1 MVACMMLFVG
11 TMGVMAQKNIDKVVE
26 ELEKSDE
33 VSINSVTKRDPKT
46 RKVTRMIKT
55 FSLTDIKM
63 AKRLIAAF
71 EKDEEYAI
79 SAVKDMPKGRKS
91 AMKVN
96 FTFTFQQDNE
106 KSMYSLSTNENGKI
120 ELSINISRTTHSNK
134 VSLNLVNDMDALWD
148 EKLGN
153 GKVERK
159 IQISEIDIEIDM
171 NDVRIDTYRASGAGG
186 QHVNKTDSAVRITHL
201 PTGIVVTCQNERSQL
216 QNKDKCMQI
225 LRSKLLKLEMEKAEK
240 EMRELKGDQ
249 KEINFGSQIRSYIM
263 CPYTLVKDH
272 RTNAENVNVNKVL
285 DGDIN
290 IFIEAYL
297 KGK

>member
-1 MVACMMLFVG
+1 MKNWMKCMVACMMLFAG

-33 VSINSVTKRDPKT
+33 VAINSMTKRDPKT
-46 RKVTRMIKT
+46 RQITRVIKT

-120 ELSINISRTTHSNK
+120 DLSINVRRGDSTGRD
-134 VSLNLVNDMDALWD
+134 VSLNCDLETDKWSKDLDGLVDELGCIVSNSIQLD
-148 EKLGN
+148 EKNNRLILEGDVYIDGKKMKKGN
-153 GKVERK
+153 YK
-159 IQISEIDIEIDM
+159 M
-171 NDVRIDTYRASGAGG
+171 NGREV
-186 QHVNKTDSAVRITHL
+186 
-201 PTGIVVTCQNERSQL
+201 IVQ
-216 QNKDKCMQI
+216 
-225 LRSKLLKLEMEKAEK
+225 
-240 EMRELKGDQ
+240 
-249 KEINFGSQIRSYIM
+249 
-263 CPYTLVKDH
+263 
-272 RTNAENVNVNKVL
+272 
-285 DGDIN
+285 
-290 IFIEAYL
+290 
-297 KGK
+297 

>member
-1 MVACMMLFVG
+1 MKNWMKCMVACMMMFVG

-33 VSINSVTKRDPKT
+33 ASINSVTKRDPKT

-106 KSMYSLSTNENGKI
+106 KSMYTLTTNENGKI
-120 ELSINISRTTHSNK
+120 ELSINVRRGDFTGRNVSQNWEHEIEKWSKDINK
-134 VSLNLVNDMDALWD
+134 HVDELGCIVSKSIKYD
-148 EKLGN
+148 EKNNRLVLEGDVYIDGKKMKKGN
-153 GKVERK
+153 YK
-159 IQISEIDIEIDM
+159 M
-171 NDVRIDTYRASGAGG
+171 NGREV
-186 QHVNKTDSAVRITHL
+186 
-201 PTGIVVTCQNERSQL
+201 IVQ
-216 QNKDKCMQI
+216 
-225 LRSKLLKLEMEKAEK
+225 
-240 EMRELKGDQ
+240 
-249 KEINFGSQIRSYIM
+249 
-263 CPYTLVKDH
+263 
-272 RTNAENVNVNKVL
+272 
-285 DGDIN
+285 
-290 IFIEAYL
+290 
-297 KGK
+297 

>member
-1 MVACMMLFVG
+1 MMLFVG
-11 TMGVMAQKNIDKVVE
+11 TIGVMAQKNIDKLVE

-79 SAVKDMPKGRKS
+79 SAMKDMPKGRKS

-153 GKVERK
+153 GKVER
-159 IQISEIDIEIDM
+159 EIVS
-171 NDVRIDTYRASGAGG
+171 NR
-186 QHVNKTDSAVRITHL
+186 
-201 PTGIVVTCQNERSQL
+201 
-216 QNKDKCMQI
+216 
-225 LRSKLLKLEMEKAEK
+225 
-240 EMRELKGDQ
+240 
-249 KEINFGSQIRSYIM
+249 
-263 CPYTLVKDH
+263 
-272 RTNAENVNVNKVL
+272 
-285 DGDIN
+285 
-290 IFIEAYL
+290 
-297 KGK
+297 

>member
-1 MVACMMLFVG
+1 MKNWMKCMVACVLLFMG
-11 TMGVMAQKNIDKVVE
+11 TMGVMAQKNINKVVE

-33 VSINSVTKRDPKT
+33 ASINSVTKRDPKT

-79 SAVKDMPKGRKS
+79 SAMKDMPKGRKS

-153 GKVERK
+153 EKVER
-159 IQISEIDIEIDM
+159 EIVS
-171 NDVRIDTYRASGAGG
+171 NR
-186 QHVNKTDSAVRITHL
+186 
-201 PTGIVVTCQNERSQL
+201 
-216 QNKDKCMQI
+216 
-225 LRSKLLKLEMEKAEK
+225 
-240 EMRELKGDQ
+240 
-249 KEINFGSQIRSYIM
+249 
-263 CPYTLVKDH
+263 
-272 RTNAENVNVNKVL
+272 
-285 DGDIN
+285 
-290 IFIEAYL
+290 
-297 KGK
+297 

>member
-1 MVACMMLFVG
+1 MMLFVG

-33 VSINSVTKRDPKT
+33 ASINSVTKRDPKT

-79 SAVKDMPKGRKS
+79 SAMKDMPKGRKS

-134 VSLNLVNDMDALWD
+134 VSLSLVNDMDALWD

-153 GKVERK
+153 GKVER
-159 IQISEIDIEIDM
+159 EIVS
-171 NDVRIDTYRASGAGG
+171 NR
-186 QHVNKTDSAVRITHL
+186 
-201 PTGIVVTCQNERSQL
+201 
-216 QNKDKCMQI
+216 
-225 LRSKLLKLEMEKAEK
+225 
-240 EMRELKGDQ
+240 
-249 KEINFGSQIRSYIM
+249 
-263 CPYTLVKDH
+263 
-272 RTNAENVNVNKVL
+272 
-285 DGDIN
+285 
-290 IFIEAYL
+290 
-297 KGK
+297 

>member
-1 MVACMMLFVG
+1 MKTWMKCMVACMMLFVG
-11 TMGVMAQKNIDKVVE
+11 TIGVMAQKNIDKVVE

-33 VSINSVTKRDPKT
+33 ASINSVTKRDPKT

-79 SAVKDMPKGRKS
+79 SAMKDMPKGRKS

-153 GKVERK
+153 GKVER
-159 IQISEIDIEIDM
+159 EIVS
-171 NDVRIDTYRASGAGG
+171 NR
-186 QHVNKTDSAVRITHL
+186 
-201 PTGIVVTCQNERSQL
+201 
-216 QNKDKCMQI
+216 
-225 LRSKLLKLEMEKAEK
+225 
-240 EMRELKGDQ
+240 
-249 KEINFGSQIRSYIM
+249 
-263 CPYTLVKDH
+263 
-272 RTNAENVNVNKVL
+272 
-285 DGDIN
+285 
-290 IFIEAYL
+290 
-297 KGK
+297 

>member
-11 TMGVMAQKNIDKVVE
+11 TIGVMAQKNIDKVVE

-33 VSINSVTKRDPKT
+33 ASINSVTKRDPKT

-79 SAVKDMPKGRKS
+79 SAMKDMPKGRKS

-153 GKVERK
+153 GKVER
-159 IQISEIDIEIDM
+159 EIVS
-171 NDVRIDTYRASGAGG
+171 NR
-186 QHVNKTDSAVRITHL
+186 
-201 PTGIVVTCQNERSQL
+201 
-216 QNKDKCMQI
+216 
-225 LRSKLLKLEMEKAEK
+225 
-240 EMRELKGDQ
+240 
-249 KEINFGSQIRSYIM
+249 
-263 CPYTLVKDH
+263 
-272 RTNAENVNVNKVL
+272 
-285 DGDIN
+285 
-290 IFIEAYL
+290 
-297 KGK
+297 

>member
-11 TMGVMAQKNIDKVVE
+11 TIGVMAQKNIDKVVE

-33 VSINSVTKRDPKT
+33 ASINSVTKRDPKT

-79 SAVKDMPKGRKS
+79 SAMKDMPKGRKS

-120 ELSINISRTTHSNK
+120 ELSINISRSNSSNINVSQNWEREIEKWSKDVDKWTTDINK
-134 VSLNLVNDMDALWD
+134 HVDELGCIVSKSIKYD
-148 EKLGN
+148 EKNNRLVLEGDVYIDGKKMKKGN
-153 GKVERK
+153 YK
-159 IQISEIDIEIDM
+159 M
-171 NDVRIDTYRASGAGG
+171 NAREV
-186 QHVNKTDSAVRITHL
+186 
-201 PTGIVVTCQNERSQL
+201 IVQ
-216 QNKDKCMQI
+216 
-225 LRSKLLKLEMEKAEK
+225 
-240 EMRELKGDQ
+240 
-249 KEINFGSQIRSYIM
+249 
-263 CPYTLVKDH
+263 
-272 RTNAENVNVNKVL
+272 
-285 DGDIN
+285 
-290 IFIEAYL
+290 
-297 KGK
+297 

>member
-1 MVACMMLFVG
+1 MMMFVG

-33 VSINSVTKRDPKT
+33 ASINSVTKRDPKT

-134 VSLNLVNDMDALWD
+134 VSLNLVDDMDALWD

-153 GKVERK
+153 GKVER
-159 IQISEIDIEIDM
+159 EIVS
-171 NDVRIDTYRASGAGG
+171 NR
-186 QHVNKTDSAVRITHL
+186 
-201 PTGIVVTCQNERSQL
+201 
-216 QNKDKCMQI
+216 
-225 LRSKLLKLEMEKAEK
+225 
-240 EMRELKGDQ
+240 
-249 KEINFGSQIRSYIM
+249 
-263 CPYTLVKDH
+263 
-272 RTNAENVNVNKVL
+272 
-285 DGDIN
+285 
-290 IFIEAYL
+290 
-297 KGK
+297 

>member
-11 TMGVMAQKNIDKVVE
+11 TIGVMAQKNIDKVVE

-33 VSINSVTKRDPKT
+33 ASINSVTKRDPKT

-106 KSMYSLSTNENGKI
+106 KSMYTLTTNENGKI
-120 ELSINISRTTHSNK
+120 ELSINIRRGDSAGRNVSMNWDFEIDKWSKDVDKWTTDMEKWSK
-134 VSLNLVNDMDALWD
+134 DIDEYVDELGCIVSKNIKLD
-148 EKLGN
+148 EKNNRLILEGDVYIDGKKMKKGN
-153 GKVERK
+153 YKKNGREV
-159 IQISEIDIEIDM
+159 
-171 NDVRIDTYRASGAGG
+171 
-186 QHVNKTDSAVRITHL
+186 
-201 PTGIVVTCQNERSQL
+201 IVQ
-216 QNKDKCMQI
+216 
-225 LRSKLLKLEMEKAEK
+225 
-240 EMRELKGDQ
+240 
-249 KEINFGSQIRSYIM
+249 
-263 CPYTLVKDH
+263 
-272 RTNAENVNVNKVL
+272 
-285 DGDIN
+285 
-290 IFIEAYL
+290 
-297 KGK
+297 

>member
-1 MVACMMLFVG
+1 MKTWMKCMVACMMLFVG
-11 TMGVMAQKNIDKVVE
+11 TMGVMAQKNIDKVVA

-33 VSINSVTKRDPKT
+33 VAINSVTKRDPKT
-46 RKVTRMIKT
+46 RQITRVIKT

-120 ELSINISRTTHSNK
+120 ELSINISRTTPSNK

-153 GKVERK
+153 GKVER
-159 IQISEIDIEIDM
+159 EIVS
-171 NDVRIDTYRASGAGG
+171 NR
-186 QHVNKTDSAVRITHL
+186 
-201 PTGIVVTCQNERSQL
+201 
-216 QNKDKCMQI
+216 
-225 LRSKLLKLEMEKAEK
+225 
-240 EMRELKGDQ
+240 
-249 KEINFGSQIRSYIM
+249 
-263 CPYTLVKDH
+263 
-272 RTNAENVNVNKVL
+272 
-285 DGDIN
+285 
-290 IFIEAYL
+290 
-297 KGK
+297 

>member
-1 MVACMMLFVG
+1 MKNWMKCMVACMMLFAG

-33 VSINSVTKRDPKT
+33 VAINSVTKRDPKT
-46 RKVTRMIKT
+46 RKITRMIKT

-79 SAVKDMPKGRKS
+79 SAMKDMPKGRKS
-91 AMKVN
+91 ALKVN

-120 ELSINISRTTHSNK
+120 ELSINISRTTPSNK

-159 IQISEIDIEIDM
+159 IVS
-171 NDVRIDTYRASGAGG
+171 
-186 QHVNKTDSAVRITHL
+186 NK
-201 PTGIVVTCQNERSQL
+201 
-216 QNKDKCMQI
+216 
-225 LRSKLLKLEMEKAEK
+225 
-240 EMRELKGDQ
+240 
-249 KEINFGSQIRSYIM
+249 
-263 CPYTLVKDH
+263 
-272 RTNAENVNVNKVL
+272 
-285 DGDIN
+285 
-290 IFIEAYL
+290 
-297 KGK
+297 

>member
-1 MVACMMLFVG
+1 MMMFVG

-33 VSINSVTKRDPKT
+33 ASINSVTKRDPKT

-79 SAVKDMPKGRKS
+79 SAMKDMPKGRKS

-153 GKVERK
+153 GKVER
-159 IQISEIDIEIDM
+159 EIVS
-171 NDVRIDTYRASGAGG
+171 NR
-186 QHVNKTDSAVRITHL
+186 
-201 PTGIVVTCQNERSQL
+201 
-216 QNKDKCMQI
+216 
-225 LRSKLLKLEMEKAEK
+225 
-240 EMRELKGDQ
+240 
-249 KEINFGSQIRSYIM
+249 
-263 CPYTLVKDH
+263 
-272 RTNAENVNVNKVL
+272 
-285 DGDIN
+285 
-290 IFIEAYL
+290 
-297 KGK
+297 